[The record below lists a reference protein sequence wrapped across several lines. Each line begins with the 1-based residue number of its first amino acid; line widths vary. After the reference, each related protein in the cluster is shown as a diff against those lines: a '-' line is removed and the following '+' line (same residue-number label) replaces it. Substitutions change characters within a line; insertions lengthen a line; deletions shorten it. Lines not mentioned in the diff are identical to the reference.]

1 MMSSESPLRLRL
13 QLGAW
18 NDLGRFA
25 SPLRMAVFVRE
36 QGVPP
41 ALEMDELDPLCLH
54 IVAFDAGGQAVATGR
69 LLKDPDTPGT
79 AKIGRMAVAQAV
91 RGQGVGRQVLDALVA
106 AARQRGDTQVVLS
119 AQLHARNFYAQAGFV
134 AEGEVYE
141 DAGIPHIT
149 MRKHLNT

>member
-1 MMSSESPLRLRL
+1 MTMSAASPLRL

-41 ALEMDELDPLCLH
+41 ALEMDELAPLCLH
-54 IVAFDAGGQAVATGR
+54 IVAFDASGQAVATGR
-69 LLKDPDTPGT
+69 LLKDQGTPGT
-79 AKIGRMAVAQAV
+79 ARIGRMAVARAV

-134 AEGEVYE
+134 AEGDVYD

-149 MRKHLNT
+149 MRRHLNA

>member
-1 MMSSESPLRLRL
+1 MTVASESPLRL

-25 SPLRMAVFVRE
+25 GPLRMAVFVRE

-54 IVAFDAGGQAVATGR
+54 VVAFDASGQAVATGR
-69 LLKDPDTPGT
+69 LLKDQDTPG
-79 AKIGRMAVAQAV
+79 AARVGRMAVARAV

-119 AQLHARNFYAQAGFV
+119 AQLHARAFYAQAGFE
-134 AEGEVYE
+134 AEGEVYD

-149 MRKHLNT
+149 MRKHLST